1 MKILKTLILTLA
13 LLMAGSVCFCGQA
26 LDHIWLGSNI
36 YNSLHGQLPVEAVTM
51 PLVLMGGHVV
61 CDYFF
66 SEGSLGPTM
75 HDQVLVNG
83 IFAWVGYEMMADTQ
97 AKKDYAYVLFWSM
110 LPDLIDKGLGTSYF
124 HNYAQKPV
132 IELDMQQEIA
142 LMGIE
147 LISLK
152 YIF

>member
-1 MKILKTLILTLA
+1 
-13 LLMAGSVCFCGQA
+13 
-26 LDHIWLGSNI
+26 
-36 YNSLHGQLPVEAVTM
+36 
-51 PLVLMGGHVV
+51 
-61 CDYFF
+61 
-66 SEGSLGPTM
+66 M

-83 IFAWVGYEMMADTQ
+83 LFAWVGYEMMADTQ